1 MYSNVISYHLG
12 NINLFHLKEKSY
24 DLPSKRL
31 RRIFSQMLQ
40 HLNRQFLVGPSGILQ
55 KSPTL
60 KSSLH
65 KVCEFKYT
73 LKKKKRS
80 QRQIPVSG
88 LLPKEFGKKKKKE
101 RNPHTSHYCWG
112 PITYIWDTQQHFCFV
127 FWPFSQA
134 SKSEARETKRTNL
147 LSCL

>member
-73 LKKKKRS
+73 LKKKKKITTS
-80 QRQIPVSG
+80 NPSEWFVAKGIW
-88 LLPKEFGKKKKKE
+88 KKKKK
-101 RNPHTSHYCWG
+101 RKKPTHITLLLRTHYL
-112 PITYIWDTQQHFCFV
+112 YLRYSAAFLFCFLAI
-127 FWPFSQA
+127 FPG
-134 SKSEARETKRTNL
+134 K
-147 LSCL
+147 